1 MGILIK
7 NGRVIDPASGKDGVY
22 DLLVEDGIIVKVENG
37 ISSEEHQVVDATGYF
52 VMPGLVDLHVH
63 FREPGFEYKE
73 TIKTG
78 SMAAARGGVTTVLPM
93 PNTRPVVDSVDMVKK
108 VNDII
113 RKDAIVNVL
122 QVASVT
128 MGQEGELVT
137 DIEALHDMGVVA
149 ISEDGKSVMNAQI
162 YKEAMQKAAD
172 CGMVVLAHC
181 EDRNMVNGGAMNAG
195 DRAAELGIKGISNAV
210 EDVITA
216 RDILLS
222 KETGCK
228 LHLCHCSTEDSVKMI
243 AAAKAE
249 GLDVTGEVCPHH
261 FTLCDEDI
269 PSDNADYKMNP
280 PLRSRRDMEALIEG
294 LRNGTMDVISTDH
307 APHSEEEKSKSIAKA
322 PFGITGLETS
332 LCLTYTEL
340 VDKGILTPMQMVEKM
355 SYNPARII
363 GIDRGTL
370 LPGAVADI
378 TIMDPQKEFV
388 IDRKDFVSKGHNTP
402 FDGRKVKGSV
412 VLTMV
417 AGNIVYEDKEDK

>member
-1 MGILIK
+1 MGILLK
-7 NGRVIDPASGKDGVY
+7 NGRVLDPASGRDGIY
-22 DLLVEDGIIVKVENG
+22 DLLINDGIIVAVDSNIPEADNEV
-37 ISSEEHQVVDATGYF
+37 IDATGCF
-52 VMPGLVDLHVH
+52 IMPGLVDLHVH

-78 SMAAARGGVTTVLPM
+78 SLAAARGGVTTVLPM
-93 PNTRPVVDSVDMVKK
+93 PNTRPIADSIEVISHI
-108 VNDII
+108 NDIVK
-113 RKDAIVNVL
+113 RDAVVNVL

-128 MGQEGELVT
+128 MGQEGNVPT
-137 DIEALHDMGVVA
+137 DIEALRKIGVVA
-149 ISEDGKSVMNAQI
+149 ISEDGKSVMNAEVYRQ
-162 YKEAMQKAAD
+162 AMVKAAEYD
-172 CGMVVLAHC
+172 MTVLSHC
-181 EDRNMVNGGAMNAG
+181 EDKNMVNGGALNESEKS
-195 DRAAELGIKGISNAV
+195 RELGIKGITNGV
-210 EDVITA
+210 EDVIVA

-249 GLDVTGEVCPHH
+249 GLRVTGEVCPHH

-269 PSDNADYKMNP
+269 PGDDADYKMNP

-307 APHSEEEKSKSIAKA
+307 APHSEEEKSKPIAEA

-340 VDKGILTPMQMVEKM
+340 VLKGVLTPMQMVEKM
-355 SYNPARII
+355 SYNPAKII

-370 LPGAVADI
+370 MPGAVADV
-378 TIMDPQKEFV
+378 TVMDPEWEFV
-388 IDRKDFVSKGHNTP
+388 IDRNEFVSMGHNTP
-402 FDGRKVKGSV
+402 FDGRKVKGRV
-412 VLTMV
+412 VTTIV
-417 AGNIVYEDKEDK
+417 NGEIVYRENR